1 MADLV
6 KCKKI
11 VFNSVTELWSDARAW
26 RHLVKPFS
34 NLNPVFN
41 VKNMEK
47 GVMFLYSFDIE
58 NASRGVNAFLEQRDM
73 IMSDLISSSKKSMS
87 LANQAVYE
95 INSVNFASLSNE
107 SVFKVYSL
115 FMDIRTDL
123 MKNIAV
129 SELSRILNSSI
140 HSDFDSY
147 LSSEGIS
154 INNMNSMS
162 SKIFDNRLFS
172 EIGRR
177 IYKRKEEVLLMTPEE
192 IYVSLYNGVFD
203 ESEIEERKTH
213 FILVY
218 DLEKDAPHI
227 YSGEKS
233 RVMEASLKIKI

>member
-1 MADLV
+1 
-6 KCKKI
+6 
-11 VFNSVTELWSDARAW
+11 
-26 RHLVKPFS
+26 
-34 NLNPVFN
+34 
-41 VKNMEK
+41 
-47 GVMFLYSFDIE
+47 
-58 NASRGVNAFLEQRDM
+58 
-73 IMSDLISSSKKSMS
+73 
-87 LANQAVYE
+87 
-95 INSVNFASLSNE
+95 
-107 SVFKVYSL
+107 
-115 FMDIRTDL
+115 MDIRTDL

-140 HSDFDSY
+140 HSDFNSH

-154 INNMNSMS
+154 INDMNSMS
-162 SKIFDNRLFS
+162 SKIFDNMLFS

-192 IYVSLYNGVFD
+192 IHVSLYNGVFD

-233 RVMEASLKIKI
+233 RAMEALLKIKV